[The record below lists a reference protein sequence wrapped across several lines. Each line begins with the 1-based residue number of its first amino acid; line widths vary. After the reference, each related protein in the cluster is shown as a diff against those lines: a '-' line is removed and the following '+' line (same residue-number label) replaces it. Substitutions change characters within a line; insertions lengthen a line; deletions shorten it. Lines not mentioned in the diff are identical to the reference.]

1 MMVDFL
7 VTNPFLSR
15 ETENVVDP
23 DVFVLPA
30 LARNFPLN
38 VCEVSTAGDS
48 AFSAFHFWHR
58 TLALGVRTVLKRR
71 VPGNNWFPAAGRVPW
86 VIHASVLEVT
96 LSLTSF

>member
-30 LARNFPLN
+30 LARNFPPKFGWSQYSWRLGILSLSLLAQN
-38 VCEVSTAGDS
+38 LGSPGEDS
-48 AFSAFHFWHR
+48 AEKEGPR
-58 TLALGVRTVLKRR
+58 
-71 VPGNNWFPAAGRVPW
+71 
-86 VIHASVLEVT
+86 
-96 LSLTSF
+96 